1 MRDAIYEG
9 IAQYIGISHKINEY
23 VYLEF
28 KRLYRVRMINTGT
41 YTKVCLL
48 DTSGNT
54 YASIDYWGIAV
65 NLCWRRVESLPYR
78 GHSTCAQEVTYRFA
92 AT

>member
-9 IAQYIGISHKINEY
+9 YAQYIGISHKINEY
-23 VYLEF
+23 VYLDF

-48 DTSGNT
+48 DMSGNI

-65 NLCWRRVESLPYR
+65 NFCWRRVESRPYR
-78 GHSTCAQEVTYRFA
+78 GRSTCVQEVTYRFA
-92 AT
+92 AA

>member
-9 IAQYIGISHKINEY
+9 FAQYIGISHKINEY

-28 KRLYRVRMINTGT
+28 KRLYRVRMINAGT

-54 YASIDYWGIAV
+54 YSSIDYWGIAV

-92 AT
+92 AA

>member
-9 IAQYIGISHKINEY
+9 FAQYIGISHKINEY
-23 VYLEF
+23 VCLEF

-48 DTSGNT
+48 DMSGNT

-65 NLCWRRVESLPYR
+65 NLCWRRVESRPYR
-78 GHSTCAQEVTYRFA
+78 GHLTCAQEVTYRFA
-92 AT
+92 TA

>member
-9 IAQYIGISHKINEY
+9 FAQYIGISHKINKY

-48 DTSGNT
+48 DTSGNI

-65 NLCWRRVESLPYR
+65 NLCWRRVESRPYR
-78 GHSTCAQEVTYRFA
+78 GHLTCAQEVTYRFA
-92 AT
+92 AA